1 MYLRDAFKR
10 QIPSLFFFDV
20 IVLYT
25 AINMQM
31 LLYWE
36 HWKITCKYQALEDEM
51 IGDQIVLGVR
61 GNSIRLKLLQEKI

>member
-10 QIPSLFFFDV
+10 QIPSCFIDV

-25 AINMQM
+25 AINMHM
-31 LLYWE
+31 LLCWE

-51 IGDQIVLGVR
+51 IGDRIVLGVR